1 MEMKKE
7 NQIACDLKILANE
20 LYRISAI
27 PMDGS
32 DQDFEK
38 GMEKVKLLVQSYEE
52 VKIINIK
59 IG

>member
-7 NQIACDLKILANE
+7 NQIACELRLLTNE

-38 GMEKVKLLVQSYEE
+38 GMEKVKLLVKSYDEI
-52 VKIINIK
+52 KIINIK

>member
-1 MEMKKE
+1 MEMKNE
-7 NQIACDLKILANE
+7 NQIACELKILANE

-32 DQDFEK
+32 DRDFEK
-38 GMEKVKLLVQSYEE
+38 GMKKVKHLVQSYEKA
-52 VKIINIK
+52 KIINIK

>member
-1 MEMKKE
+1 MEMKNE
-7 NQIACDLKILANE
+7 NQIACELKILANE

-32 DQDFEK
+32 DRDFEK